1 MKIQKTNL
9 KASSFLHMIAA
20 ASITVCMF
28 TSCNGGLTEQSESD
42 PAGTYRNYLLEVRK
56 MKSISFEE
64 LSENLCQ
71 WQAIRDSVF
80 NHVRQDTV
88 GIHGQDLRKTCE
100 GIHDSLR
107 LEFSRLAL
115 SRPRSYQE
123 LFLLKR
129 KLSSNDKDN
138 GLIRTVEKIRPFF
151 ESLDKRPI
159 HGSFIAFDMA
169 VDDFSHGNA
178 VTTWVRVRSNKENHI
193 RLSEYLTKGRMV
205 LVGGTLSTSLWKDK
219 NGDSQIQLSIT
230 ADALEFINTGK
241 REGTT
246 SEADGQAAAADNA
259 PVPPADMPQ
268 DGEEDLPF

>member
-107 LEFSRLAL
+107 VEFSRLAL
-115 SRPRSYQE
+115 SRAT
-123 LFLLKR
+123 FL
-129 KLSSNDKDN
+129 S
-138 GLIRTVEKIRPFF
+138 GVIPIEK
-151 ESLDKRPI
+151 KT
-159 HGSFIAFDMA
+159 FI
-169 VDDFSHGNA
+169 
-178 VTTWVRVRSNKENHI
+178 
-193 RLSEYLTKGRMV
+193 
-205 LVGGTLSTSLWKDK
+205 
-219 NGDSQIQLSIT
+219 
-230 ADALEFINTGK
+230 
-241 REGTT
+241 
-246 SEADGQAAAADNA
+246 
-259 PVPPADMPQ
+259 
-268 DGEEDLPF
+268 

>member
-88 GIHGQDLRKTCE
+88 GTHGQDLRKTCE

-115 SRPRSYQE
+115 SSLRQSRP
-123 LFLLKR
+123 L
-129 KLSSNDKDN
+129 
-138 GLIRTVEKIRPFF
+138 
-151 ESLDKRPI
+151 
-159 HGSFIAFDMA
+159 
-169 VDDFSHGNA
+169 
-178 VTTWVRVRSNKENHI
+178 
-193 RLSEYLTKGRMV
+193 RLR
-205 LVGGTLSTSLWKDK
+205 STSQEVFAIHSSRRTGSIPSFLKSWNS
-219 NGDSQIQLSIT
+219 NGRSRATNHSRAFLTEPQFL
-230 ADALEFINTGK
+230 
-241 REGTT
+241 
-246 SEADGQAAAADNA
+246 
-259 PVPPADMPQ
+259 MP
-268 DGEEDLPF
+268 

>member
-56 MKSISFEE
+56 MKSVSFEE

-138 GLIRTVEKIRPFF
+138 GLIRTEEKIRRISSAVLARSSSVRQLANISSRFSVLIINA
-151 ESLDKRPI
+151 SLSP
-159 HGSFIAFDMA
+159 
-169 VDDFSHGNA
+169 
-178 VTTWVRVRSNKENHI
+178 
-193 RLSEYLTKGRMV
+193 V
-205 LVGGTLSTSLWKDK
+205 L
-219 NGDSQIQLSIT
+219 I
-230 ADALEFINTGK
+230 
-241 REGTT
+241 
-246 SEADGQAAAADNA
+246 
-259 PVPPADMPQ
+259 P
-268 DGEEDLPF
+268 

>member
-1 MKIQKTNL
+1 MGCTDILVMHHKTPRRSGR
-9 KASSFLHMIAA
+9 KDPTRGKKKTKSQVMA
-20 ASITVCMF
+20 
-28 TSCNGGLTEQSESD
+28 GLTTLPQNIFKLCYIHTIGRIGKDCQVIE
-42 PAGTYRNYLLEVRK
+42 GT
-56 MKSISFEE
+56 
-64 LSENLCQ
+64 
-71 WQAIRDSVF
+71 
-80 NHVRQDTV
+80 
-88 GIHGQDLRKTCE
+88 
-100 GIHDSLR
+100 
-107 LEFSRLAL
+107 
-115 SRPRSYQE
+115 
-123 LFLLKR
+123 
-129 KLSSNDKDN
+129 
-138 GLIRTVEKIRPFF
+138 
-151 ESLDKRPI
+151 

>member
-1 MKIQKTNL
+1 MLYIHTIGRIGKDCQVI
-9 KASSFLHMIAA
+9 
-20 ASITVCMF
+20 
-28 TSCNGGLTEQSESD
+28 E
-42 PAGTYRNYLLEVRK
+42 GT
-56 MKSISFEE
+56 
-64 LSENLCQ
+64 
-71 WQAIRDSVF
+71 
-80 NHVRQDTV
+80 
-88 GIHGQDLRKTCE
+88 
-100 GIHDSLR
+100 
-107 LEFSRLAL
+107 
-115 SRPRSYQE
+115 
-123 LFLLKR
+123 
-129 KLSSNDKDN
+129 
-138 GLIRTVEKIRPFF
+138 
-151 ESLDKRPI
+151 

-219 NGDSQIQLSIT
+219 NG
-230 ADALEFINTGK
+230 K